1 MLDMPPQAAAA
12 DNIMPEVEAVAAL
25 AADELCPLALS
36 PSLRPAVRS
45 FVRSFAQRVRGRS
58 DRYRSPIPRR
68 FAVINIAFKS

>member
-36 PSLRPAVRS
+36 PSPRPAVRS
-45 FVRSFAQRVRGRS
+45 FVRAQRVRGRS